1 MYGLDSLKK
10 YLASATAPV
19 LFSSRGS
26 ASGYPKTI
34 IKDQA
39 GVIQK

>member
-26 ASGYPKTI
+26 ASGYPKKI

-39 GVIQK
+39 RVIQK